1 MQNLRKRLK
10 ALEKSL
16 APKRGPEILILK
28 RDVATGQWI
37 AATEDGMEPSQPIVL
52 MYSIADPDLEMFD
65 DPPPRILMWRRNDE
79 VQHPP

>member
-37 AATEDGMEPSQPIVL
+37 AATEDGMKPSMPIVL
-52 MYSIADPDLEMFD
+52 FYSLDDPYLEMFPD
-65 DPPPRILMWRRNDE
+65 NPPRVLDVNAQR
-79 VQHPP
+79 